1 MDNIKLADAP
11 RAYRVSASYLERML
25 SKIGWLKNGEVQV
38 SAKLYLTSGRELTP
52 RGQGYLSEYLRE

>member
-1 MDNIKLADAP
+1 
-11 RAYRVSASYLERML
+11 ML

-38 SAKLYLTSGRELTP
+38 SAKLYLTPARELTP